1 MTGIEKTINQN
12 KMDTSIIGVFAE
24 EEDLVSAAKN
34 VKNEG
39 FSIREVY
46 TPYPIHE
53 IIEVQGET
61 SKLTVA
67 AYLYGLFG
75 GIAVLAFL
83 YYTSVISWPLNYGGK
98 PFNAFPSFI
107 VVTLVLIIFLVTIL
121 SLFTFSVRASLWPGK
136 KEIIVDQRAT
146 DDKFI
151 LVIRKDEKELEKI
164 HNILNKNG
172 AEEVYEK

>member
-1 MTGIEKTINQN
+1 
-12 KMDTSIIGVFAE
+12 MDNCIVGVFAE
-24 EEDLVSAAKN
+24 EENLVSAAKN

-39 FSIREVY
+39 LTIQEVY

-75 GIAVLAFL
+75 GLAVLAFL

-121 SLFTFSVRASLWPGK
+121 SLLTFSVRARLWPGK
-136 KEIIVDQRAT
+136 KEALIDQRAT

-151 LVIRKDEKELEKI
+151 LVIAKNDKELGKI
-164 HNILNKNG
+164 HNILSENG

>member
-1 MTGIEKTINQN
+1 
-12 KMDTSIIGVFAE
+12 MDKHIVGVFSDE
-24 EEDLVSAAKN
+24 ENLVSAAKN

-39 FSIREVY
+39 FTIEEVY

-61 SKLTVA
+61 SKLTIA

-121 SLFTFSVRASLWPGK
+121 SLFTFSIRAKLWPGR
-136 KEIIVDQRAT
+136 KETVIDERAT

-151 LVIRKDEKELEKI
+151 IVISKSEPELGKI
-164 HNILNKNG
+164 HNILTENG